1 MFLTVN
7 ATSGAAWCCW
17 WLCSLVDGKL
27 QTVSFVT
34 ILLRKYIASQMPSSK
49 EPHLARES

>member
-17 WLCSLVDGKL
+17 WLCSLVDWK
-27 QTVSFVT
+27 
-34 ILLRKYIASQMPSSK
+34 
-49 EPHLARES
+49 